1 MRDFATA
8 DAIQEE
14 LRQVAQSCGCYI
26 FIDDRG
32 SNRTFRFSFNP
43 NDGRTT
49 HGSQGDGGRSRR
61 DELTRH
67 DYVQEEGEGQ
77 LQLSAE
83 AQAEVDALLLQR
95 IVAKR

>member
-1 MRDFATA
+1 M
-8 DAIQEE
+8 
-14 LRQVAQSCGCYI
+14 AQSCGCYL

-43 NDGRTT
+43 NDGRAT
-49 HGSQGDGGRSRR
+49 HGHGDGGRSRR
-61 DELTRH
+61 HELTRH

-77 LQLSAE
+77 LQLSGE
-83 AQAEVDALLLQR
+83 VQAEVDALLLQR

>member
-14 LRQVAQSCGCYI
+14 LRQVAQSCGCYL

-43 NDGRTT
+43 NDGRTG
-49 HGSQGDGGRSRR
+49 HGGDGGRSRR

-77 LQLSAE
+77 LQLSGE

>member
-14 LRQVAQSCGCYI
+14 LRQVAQSCGCYL

-43 NDGRTT
+43 NDGRTG
-49 HGSQGDGGRSRR
+49 HGGDGGRSRR